1 MMIESPDNRRSPFNG
16 RSPRYLGS
24 AFAITVSLISLW
36 VAFSANRTQ
45 ERLLAASVWPA
56 LEYGTG
62 NRTETSADEI
72 TLVIGN
78 KGIGPARLRGVRV
91 LYDGKFAANSVALLH
106 ICCELNDGPVNTVTS
121 GTRGRV
127 LKAGD
132 EITLMRF
139 PKGGLSS
146 DKIWQRFN
154 HERFKVKVQACYCSV
169 LDDCWNFD
177 STRMD
182 PERVASCPELSVDQ
196 EWRG

>member
-1 MMIESPDNRRSPFNG
+1 MIESPDRRRSLFSG
-16 RSPRYLGS
+16 RSPRYLGG

-62 NRTETSADEI
+62 NRSDTGADEI

-78 KGIGPARLRGVRV
+78 KGTGPARLRGVRV
-91 LYDGKFAANSVALLH
+91 LYDGKFIPNSVALLNV
-106 ICCELNDGPVNTVTS
+106 CCELHDGPVNTVTS

-132 EITLMRF
+132 EVTFMMF
-139 PKGGLSS
+139 PKGGLNS
-146 DKIWQRFN
+146 DEIWQRFN
-154 HERFKVKVQACYCSV
+154 QERFKVEVEACYCSV
-169 LDDCWNFD
+169 LDDCWKFD

-182 PERVASCPELSVDQ
+182 PERVASCPELSVDE
-196 EWRG
+196 EWSG